1 MDKLWG
7 LFVLNLW
14 LAVMVYSWL
23 KNRNG
28 ELDKQNYRFWQ
39 GILEGQSEEGFLR
52 QRRILH
58 RLGLPFV
65 VGFYVFGT
73 LGVLGLI

>member
-14 LAVMVYSWL
+14 LAVMVYSWF
-23 KNRNG
+23 KNRNS
-28 ELDKQNYRFWQ
+28 EIDKQSYRFWQ
-39 GILEGQSEEGFLR
+39 GMLGGQSEEGFLR

-65 VGFYVFGT
+65 IGFYVLGT
-73 LGVLGLI
+73 LGVLGIL

>member
-7 LFVLNLW
+7 LFVLNFW

-28 ELDKQNYRFWQ
+28 ELDKQSYRFWQ
-39 GILEGQSEEGFLR
+39 GTLGGQSEEGFLR

-65 VGFYVFGT
+65 VGFYVLGT